1 MANAQ
6 EIKRHIGGV
15 SDTEKITR
23 AMYLISEAKLRRAK
37 KELDLTRPYFDA
49 LRQEIKRIFRV
60 DTNVKSRYF
69 YADDSKEYGGGTYGC
84 LVVTADKGLAG
95 AYNLNVLK
103 KAEELLCEHP
113 DTELY
118 VVGEYGRH
126 WFLKRGIPIKH
137 SFLYTAQNPTMHR
150 AREISEVLLD
160 GFESGAL
167 SNIMV
172 LYTDMK
178 TSMADSVRLTRLLP
192 LHRRLFS
199 PKPEE
204 PVLRPFEFSP
214 SLSAVLDGVMRSYIS
229 GFVYSALV
237 DSFCAEQKARM
248 EAMSS
253 ANRNAEE
260 LLSSLRAKYNLA
272 RQAAITQEITEI
284 SAGSRAQ
291 RQNDQESL
299 T

>member
-69 YADDSKEYGGGTYGC
+69 YADDSEEYGGGTYGC

-103 KAEELLCEHP
+103 KAEELLSEHP

-126 WFLKRGIPIKH
+126 WFLKRNIPIKR

-160 GFESGAL
+160 GFESGVL

-178 TSMADSVRLTRLLP
+178 NSMTESVRLTRLLP

-199 PKPEE
+199 P
-204 PVLRPFEFSP
+204 
-214 SLSAVLDGVMRSYIS
+214 VLDGVMRSYIS

-237 DSFCAEQKARM
+237 DSFCAEQSARM

-260 LLSSLRAKYNLA
+260 LLSSLRARYNLA

-291 RQNDQESL
+291 RQSNQES
-299 T
+299 